1 MSDTYWIMYCYKFKV
16 DDEFPDLNVYEYKL
30 SKAGKIM
37 PYICVI
43 FHLALVWNSH
53 KFQCWVMFS

>member
-1 MSDTYWIMYCYKFKV
+1 MSDTYCITYCQKFKV

-43 FHLALVWNSH
+43 FHLALV
-53 KFQCWVMFS
+53 